1 MSVAEREVKHEP
13 SHCRLTCGQVC
24 AVPSDIGGNTRSF
37 FRWSIAMVIVVAGGG
52 GALVVVVM
60 VEDAWRAAH
69 PSSQPA
75 PLSPILTCHLLTV
88 SPLPALKNT
97 LSNASQRGNKF
108 TRIIQQVRAR
118 LLVHFRPFWL
128 FYHIL
133 PPYHKSRRFKN
144 VTYF

>member
-1 MSVAEREVKHEP
+1 MPVAECEVRQEP
-13 SHCRLTCGQVC
+13 SHCHLTCGQVC

-37 FRWSIAMVIVVAGGG
+37 VRWSIAMIIVVAGV

-75 PLSPILTCHLLTV
+75 PLSPILTCHLQTV
-88 SPLPALKNT
+88 SPLPALKTT

-108 TRIIQQVRAR
+108 TRIIQRARAR
-118 LLVHFRPFWL
+118 LLLHFRPF
-128 FYHIL
+128 
-133 PPYHKSRRFKN
+133 
-144 VTYF
+144 

>member
-1 MSVAEREVKHEP
+1 
-13 SHCRLTCGQVC
+13 VC
-24 AVPSDIGGNTRSF
+24 AVPGDIGSNTRSF
-37 FRWSIAMVIVVAGGG
+37 FRWSIAMVIVVAGCGV

-88 SPLPALKNT
+88 SPRPALKNT

-108 TRIIQQVRAR
+108 TRYHSTSKSVFTRTLQTVLIILSHPSSITQEQT
-118 LLVHFRPFWL
+118 
-128 FYHIL
+128 
-133 PPYHKSRRFKN
+133 FKN